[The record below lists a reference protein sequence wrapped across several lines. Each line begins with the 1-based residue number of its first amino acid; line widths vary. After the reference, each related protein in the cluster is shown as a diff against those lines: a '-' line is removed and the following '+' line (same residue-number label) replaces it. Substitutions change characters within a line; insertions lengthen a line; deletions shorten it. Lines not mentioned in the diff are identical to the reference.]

1 MAFQT
6 KKFAEIREDIT
17 QEIRNK
23 TGLTISNDS
32 DAGIRADGAASVVE
46 GLYHQQDYIQKQ
58 LFVATADEPF
68 LYLHAERLKTPRFGG
83 SKAAGSVT
91 ATSNIDLKIVAGS
104 KLTDGKSHYWITVYD
119 EYLKANR
126 PKTIDI
132 TASQVG
138 SSWNFDGSS
147 LLWVSPAAG
156 LSGQTTVVE
165 INGGSDEEEVEAWRE
180 RMQEKEKLGTER
192 DREADLERIVKD
204 VAGVADVFIYPKRRG
219 LGSLD
224 VAITVAGNP
233 PNSPSSALLSAV
245 QDALDA
251 YAGFWADVR
260 AYAAIKEYLN
270 LKISYSGTASATEV
284 EQTVKDYVGA
294 LIPAESYID
303 STMVSRIKSLAVT
316 DVTITPNTNVAP
328 TNTNLVT
335 GWLRIG
341 TLEVTKL

>member
-6 KKFAEIREDIT
+6 KKFAEIREDIA
-17 QEIRNK
+17 QEARNR
-23 TGLTISNDS
+23 TGLTIHNDS
-32 DAGIRADGAASVVE
+32 DAGIRADGTASVVE

-68 LYLHAERLKTPRFGG
+68 LYLHAQRLNVPRFGG

-91 ATSNIDLKIVAGS
+91 ATSNIDLKIVAGT
-104 KLTDGKSHYWITVYD
+104 KLTDGKGHYWVTIYD

-132 TASQVG
+132 AADQVG
-138 SSWNFDGSS
+138 TSWNYDGST

-156 LSGQTTVVE
+156 LSGSANVIE

-192 DREADLERIVKD
+192 DREADLSRIVKD

-224 VAITVAGNP
+224 VAITAAGNP
-233 PNSPSSALLSAV
+233 PNSPSTVLLASV
-245 QDALDA
+245 QEALDN
-251 YAGFWADVR
+251 YSGFWADVR
-260 AYAAIKEYLN
+260 VYAPIKEYIN
-270 LKISYSGTASATEV
+270 LKISFSGTASTSDV
-284 EQTVKDYVGA
+284 EQTVKDYIGA

-303 STMVSRIKSLAVT
+303 STMISRIKALAVT
-316 DVTITPNTNVAP
+316 DVTISPNVNVTPS
-328 TNTNLVT
+328 NTNLVT

-341 TLEVTKL
+341 TLEVVKV

>member
-1 MAFQT
+1 MAFLT
-6 KKFAEIREDIT
+6 KKFAEIREDIA
-17 QEIRNK
+17 QEIRNR
-23 TGLTISNDS
+23 TGLTISDDS
-32 DAGIRADGAASVVE
+32 DAGIRADGTASVVE

-68 LYLHAERLKTPRFGG
+68 LYLHAQRLNVTRFGG

-91 ATSNIDLKIVAGS
+91 ATSNIDLKIAAGS
-104 KLTDGKSHYWITVYD
+104 KLTDGKGHYWITVYD

-132 TASQVG
+132 VAGEVG
-138 SSWNFDGSS
+138 SSWNYDGST

-156 LSGQTTVVE
+156 LSGSANVIE

-192 DREADLERIVKD
+192 DREADLSRIVKD
-204 VAGVADVFIYPKRRG
+204 VAGVADVFIYSKRRG

-224 VAITVAGNP
+224 VAITAAGNP
-233 PNSPSSALLSAV
+233 PNSPSSALLASV
-245 QDALDA
+245 QEALDN
-251 YAGFWADVR
+251 YSGFWADVR
-260 AYAAIKEYLN
+260 AYAPTKEYIN
-270 LKISYSGTASATEV
+270 LKISFSGTASTSEV
-284 EQTVKDYVGA
+284 EQTVKDYIGA

-303 STMVSRIKSLAVT
+303 STMISRIKALAVT
-316 DVTITPNTNVAP
+316 DVTISPNVNVAP
-328 TNTNLVT
+328 SNTNLVT

-341 TLEVTKL
+341 TLEVVKV